1 MSIQKTEIWPFYK
14 FFNFA
19 KFILSKLLSELPISA
34 SKKLQL
40 FCKKNV
46 NNTIFTS
53 ANLFILMSSN
63 SEYDLSFLI
72 LGFLRPKIGFLRSG
86 GVGGGGQKKCLDS
99 NFHFSQY
106 FHIINGHMNMKSFFS
121 FSAPKWPKL
130 ALLGMTHPQKF

>member
-46 NNTIFTS
+46 KNTIFTS

-72 LGFLRPKIGFLRSG
+72 FGFLRPKIGFFRSG
-86 GVGGGGQKKCLDS
+86 GGGRGVQKNVKNQNFVLANLFILMSS
-99 NFHFSQY
+99 NSECAL
-106 FHIINGHMNMKSFFS
+106 SF
-121 FSAPKWPKL
+121 L
-130 ALLGMTHPQKF
+130 I